1 MMRNAY
7 FILLSLSLAAKG
19 LAADEPSPVIAH
31 ADDGTVPL
39 ESEIPFELDPLSV
52 TTERMPVRQE
62 AGYRMMRQALERER
76 SSRREDIDEL
86 ICWFEQPIGTRMKY
100 LYCARNGDI
109 WAREPNPYFDNQA
122 GFRRQVPGYGKL
134 MRSTHPMTERKMARI
149 LGSLPGSAELDS
161 EFVSLALSGQSPP
174 QDIPDAEE
182 LDRFAQAFYAV
193 EILSEAGADDDELE
207 AAIEAE
213 GLSLER
219 YNRLIDLLEIFQ
231 SLENQMVERV
241 GLLREQAQ

>member
-1 MMRNAY
+1 M
-7 FILLSLSLAAKG
+7 AK
-19 LAADEPSPVIAH
+19 
-31 ADDGTVPL
+31 
-39 ESEIPFELDPLSV
+39 
-52 TTERMPVRQE
+52 
-62 AGYRMMRQALERER
+62 
-76 SSRREDIDEL
+76 
-86 ICWFEQPIGTRMKY
+86 
-100 LYCARNGDI
+100 
-109 WAREPNPYFDNQA
+109 
-122 GFRRQVPGYGKL
+122 
-134 MRSTHPMTERKMARI
+134 I

-193 EILSEAGADDDELE
+193 EILSEAGSDDDELE

-241 GLLREQAQ
+241 TLLRASAK